1 MIFNLKNKYLKI
13 KNIITKIVP
22 YYFKNHLFVSNKQV
36 NIDFT
41 IQSKDYTI
49 HFPADLSII
58 SKFDL
63 SKIDF
68 TIEDFKKILHSND
81 DILIVTWKKEIV
93 HRTILQRQGKVLME
107 GDRNAF
113 ILNQNES
120 YVHSCFTSIEHRS
133 KGLYTYV
140 LNYILNTSINSAIPF
155 KVFIA
160 CRQKNIASVRGI
172 IKAGFKYHKSS
183 KILGILSGIIRFRIW
198 YIKNLEI

>member
-1 MIFNLKNKYLKI
+1 MILKI
-13 KNIITKIVP
+13 TP
-22 YYFKNHLFVSNKQV
+22 YYYKNHLFISNNQV
-36 NIDFT
+36 NLDFAK
-41 IQSKDYTI
+41 QLNDYTI

-58 SKFDL
+58 SKYNS

-68 TIEDFKKILHSND
+68 TIEDFKKILQSNNQ
-81 DILIVTWKKEIV
+81 ILIVTWKKEIV
-93 HRTILQRQGKVLME
+93 HRTILQNQGKVLME

-113 ILNQNES
+113 ILNQNER

-140 LNYILNTSINSAIPF
+140 LNYILNTSISSTIPI

-172 IKAGFKYHKSS
+172 TKAGFKYHKSS
-183 KILGILSGIIRFRIW
+183 KILGILSGIFRFRIW

>member
-1 MIFNLKNKYLKI
+1 LKI
-13 KNIITKIVP
+13 QNIILKITP
-22 YYFKNHLFVSNKQV
+22 YYYKNHLFISTNQIKL
-36 NIDFT
+36 DFT
-41 IQSKDYTI
+41 KQANEYTI

-58 SKFDL
+58 SKFSS

-68 TIEDFKKILHSND
+68 TIEDFKKILQCSNQ
-81 DILIVTWKKEIV
+81 ILIVTWKKEIV
-93 HRTILQRQGKVLME
+93 HRTILQNHGKVLME

-113 ILNQNES
+113 ILNQNER
-120 YVHSCFTSIEHRS
+120 YVHSCFTSFEHRS

-140 LNYILNTSINSAIPF
+140 LNYILNTSISNTIPI

-172 IKAGFKYHKSS
+172 TKAGFKYYKSS
-183 KILGILSGIIRFRIW
+183 KILGILSGIFRYRIW